1 MYLIVGLW
9 LGLTVLY
16 DAILLFNDQLL
27 YRLCCMDYA
36 IEANPFIITLWAILL
51 NNKQS
56 YKCFGIII
64 IIITYLTC
72 ASGYYVTKWII

>member
-1 MYLIVGLW
+1 MYLIVGLC

-16 DAILLFNDQLL
+16 DVILLFNDQLL
-27 YRLCCMDYA
+27 YRLCCMDCA
-36 IEANPFIITLWAILL
+36 IEANPFIMTLWAILL

-64 IIITYLTC
+64 SYLTC
-72 ASGYYVTKWII
+72 ASGYYVTKWIN